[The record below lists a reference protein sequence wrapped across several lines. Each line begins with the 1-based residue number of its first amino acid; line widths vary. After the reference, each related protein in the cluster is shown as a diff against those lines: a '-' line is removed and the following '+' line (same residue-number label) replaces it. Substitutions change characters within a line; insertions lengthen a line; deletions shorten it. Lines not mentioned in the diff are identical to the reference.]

1 MIYSIIFLFVILF
14 ISFITLKVNK
24 QYDGN
29 LLSVNI
35 SNILRG
41 IAILL
46 VILQHISGHLGTNIF
61 TPMGGTGVAI
71 FLFLSGFGLNES
83 FKKKGF
89 TDFWKNRIN
98 KVFIPYI
105 VLISIITIVKYNN
118 FNLKIYLYDI
128 LGIKTSYWYIAFLLK
143 QYILFYICSKFFCKV
158 RLYIFVLCSIIFL
171 FTFPNIEAEQSF
183 SFLTCVLISEYYQD
197 IKRMVEKRYL
207 VVSIIFFIIG
217 TIFLGIKQL
226 HFIRLYEGH
235 YIYSIIQLFIKLPYA
250 LLFISIVHYL
260 NILISS
266 RFLKFSGKISYELYL
281 VHMIFLQYINSNI
294 YTAFLVIIVSYI
306 ISYLFF
312 LFNSFISSKLKKIYT
327 CY

>member
-1 MIYSIIFLFVILF
+1 
-14 ISFITLKVNK
+14 
-24 QYDGN
+24 
-29 LLSVNI
+29 
-35 SNILRG
+35 
-41 IAILL
+41 
-46 VILQHISGHLGTNIF
+46 
-61 TPMGGTGVAI
+61 MGGTGVAI

-98 KVFIPYI
+98 KVFIPYM

-183 SFLTCVLISEYYQD
+183 SFLTGVLISEYYQD

>member
-1 MIYSIIFLFVILF
+1 MIHSIIFLFVMLF
-14 ISFITLKVNK
+14 ISFITLKMNK

-46 VILQHISGHLGTNIF
+46 VILQHISGHLGTNFF

-89 TDFWKNRIN
+89 TDFWKNRII
-98 KVFIPYI
+98 KVFIPYM

-143 QYILFYICSKFFCKV
+143 RYILFYICSKFFCKV

-183 SFLTCVLISEYYQD
+183 SFLTGVLISEYYQD

-235 YIYSIIQLFIKLPYA
+235 YI
-250 LLFISIVHYL
+250 
-260 NILISS
+260 
-266 RFLKFSGKISYELYL
+266 
-281 VHMIFLQYINSNI
+281 
-294 YTAFLVIIVSYI
+294 
-306 ISYLFF
+306 
-312 LFNSFISSKLKKIYT
+312 
-327 CY
+327 

>member
-1 MIYSIIFLFVILF
+1 MIHSIIFLFVILF
-14 ISFITLKVNK
+14 ISFITLKMNK

-89 TDFWKNRIN
+89 TDFWKNRII

-105 VLISIITIVKYNN
+105 ILITILTVIYNRGGVKN
-118 FNLKIYLYDI
+118 YLYDI

-143 QYILFYICSKFFCKV
+143 QYILFYICTKFFCKV
-158 RLYIFVLCSIIFL
+158 KLYIFVLCSIIFL

-183 SFLTCVLISEYYQD
+183 SFLTGVLISEYYQD

-250 LLFISIVHYL
+250 LFFISIVHYL
-260 NILISS
+260 NILMNS
-266 RFLKFSGKISYELYL
+266 RFLKFCGKISYELYL
-281 VHMIFLQYINSNI
+281 VHMIFLQYINGNI

>member
-1 MIYSIIFLFVILF
+1 MIHSIIFLFVILF
-14 ISFITLKVNK
+14 ISFITLKMNK

-89 TDFWKNRIN
+89 TDFWKNRVI

-105 VLISIITIVKYNN
+105 ILITILTVIYNRGGVKN
-118 FNLKIYLYDI
+118 YLYDI

-143 QYILFYICSKFFCKV
+143 QYILFYICTKFFCKV
-158 RLYIFVLCSIIFL
+158 KLYIFVLCSIIFL

-183 SFLTCVLISEYYQD
+183 SFLTGVLISEYYQD

>member
-1 MIYSIIFLFVILF
+1 MIHSIIFLFVILF
-14 ISFITLKVNK
+14 ISFITLKMNK

-89 TDFWKNRIN
+89 TDFWKNRVI

-105 VLISIITIVKYNN
+105 ILITILTVIYNRGGVKN
-118 FNLKIYLYDI
+118 YLYDI

-143 QYILFYICSKFFCKV
+143 QYILFYICTKFFCKV
-158 RLYIFVLCSIIFL
+158 KLYIFILCSIIFL

-183 SFLTCVLISEYYQD
+183 SFLTGVLISEYYQD

>member
-1 MIYSIIFLFVILF
+1 M
-14 ISFITLKVNK
+14 NK

-89 TDFWKNRIN
+89 TDFWKNRVI

-105 VLISIITIVKYNN
+105 ILITILTVIYNRGGVKN
-118 FNLKIYLYDI
+118 YLYDI

-143 QYILFYICSKFFCKV
+143 QYILFYICTKFFCKV
-158 RLYIFVLCSIIFL
+158 KLYIFILCSIIFL

-183 SFLTCVLISEYYQD
+183 SFLTGVLISEYYQD

>member
-1 MIYSIIFLFVILF
+1 MIHSIIFLFVILF
-14 ISFITLKVNK
+14 ISFITLKMNK

-89 TDFWKNRIN
+89 TDFWKNRVI

-105 VLISIITIVKYNN
+105 ILITILTVIYNRGGVKN
-118 FNLKIYLYDI
+118 YLYDI

-143 QYILFYICSKFFCKV
+143 QYILFYICTKFFCKV
-158 RLYIFVLCSIIFL
+158 KLYIFILCSIIFL

-183 SFLTCVLISEYYQD
+183 SFLTGVLISEYYQD

-266 RFLKFSGKISYELYL
+266 KFLKFSGKISYELYL

>member
-1 MIYSIIFLFVILF
+1 M
-14 ISFITLKVNK
+14 
-24 QYDGN
+24 
-29 LLSVNI
+29 
-35 SNILRG
+35 
-41 IAILL
+41 
-46 VILQHISGHLGTNIF
+46 
-61 TPMGGTGVAI
+61 
-71 FLFLSGFGLNES
+71 
-83 FKKKGF
+83 
-89 TDFWKNRIN
+89 
-98 KVFIPYI
+98 
-105 VLISIITIVKYNN
+105 
-118 FNLKIYLYDI
+118 
-128 LGIKTSYWYIAFLLK
+128 K
-143 QYILFYICSKFFCKV
+143 QYILFYICTKFFCKV
-158 RLYIFVLCSIIFL
+158 KLYIFILCSIIFL

-183 SFLTCVLISEYYQD
+183 SFLTGVLISEYYQD

-266 RFLKFSGKISYELYL
+266 KFLKFSGKISYELYL

>member
-1 MIYSIIFLFVILF
+1 M
-14 ISFITLKVNK
+14 NK

-89 TDFWKNRIN
+89 TDFWKNRVI

-105 VLISIITIVKYNN
+105 ILITKLTVIYNRGGVKN
-118 FNLKIYLYDI
+118 YLYDI

-143 QYILFYICSKFFCKV
+143 QYILFYICTKFFCKV

-183 SFLTCVLISEYYQD
+183 SFLTGVLISEYYQD